1 MMVTSTEFKLNLGR
15 YLDLV
20 SQEEIII
27 TKNGRRI
34 AKLIADEEDL
44 VSVAQ
49 SLFGIAVNANFMD
62 DKIREERIRD
72 RYGIEF
78 ND

>member
-1 MMVTSTEFKLNLGR
+1 MQITSTEFKLNLGR

-20 SQEEIII
+20 SSEEIHI

-34 AKLIADEEDL
+34 AKLVSDEEDL
-44 VSVAQ
+44 VSIAK
-49 SLFGIAVNANFMD
+49 SLFGIIPSDATLED
-62 DKIREERIRD
+62 TRKERLS
-72 RYGIEF
+72 RYER

>member
-1 MMVTSTEFKLNLGR
+1 MVTSTEFKLNLGR

-49 SLFGIAVNANFMD
+49 SLFGIAANVNFAD
-62 DKIREERIRD
+62 DKIKGERIKD
-72 RYGIEF
+72 RYGVEF

>member
-27 TKNGRRI
+27 TKTDRRI

-49 SLFGIAVNANFMD
+49 SLFGIAAKC
-62 DKIREERIRD
+62 KILRTTKIKEERIKR
-72 RYGIEF
+72 
-78 ND
+78 

>member
-1 MMVTSTEFKLNLGR
+1 MIITSTEFKLNLGR

-27 TKNGRRI
+27 TRNGRRI
-34 AKLIADEEDL
+34 AKLTADEEDL

-49 SLFGIAVNANFMD
+49 SLFGIAANANLTD
-62 DKIREERIRD
+62 GKIKEERIKD
-72 RYGIEF
+72 RYGVEF

>member
-1 MMVTSTEFKLNLGR
+1 MVVTSTEFKLNLGR
-15 YLDLV
+15 YLDMVLH
-20 SQEEIII
+20 EEIII

-49 SLFGIAVNANFMD
+49 SLFGITTNVNFTD
-62 DKIREERIRD
+62 DKFKEERIKD
-72 RYGIEF
+72 RYGVEF
-78 ND
+78 NN

>member
-34 AKLIADEEDL
+34 AKLVPDEEDL
-44 VSVAQ
+44 ISVAQ
-49 SLFGIAVNANFMD
+49 SLFGIAANVNLADN
-62 DKIREERIRD
+62 KLKEERIKD

>member
-1 MMVTSTEFKLNLGR
+1 MMVTSTELKLNLGR

>member
-1 MMVTSTEFKLNLGR
+1 MIITSTEFKLNLGR

-34 AKLIADEEDL
+34 AKLIADEENL
-44 VSVAQ
+44 ISVAQ
-49 SLFGIAVNANFMD
+49 SLFGIATDVNLSY
-62 DKIREERIRD
+62 DKIKEERIKD
-72 RYGIEF
+72 RYGVEF

>member
-27 TKNGRRI
+27 TKNGHRI
-34 AKLIADEEDL
+34 AKLITDEEDL

-49 SLFGIAVNANFMD
+49 SLFGITANVNFTD
-62 DKIREERIRD
+62 DKIKEERIKD
-72 RYGIEF
+72 RYGVEF

>member
-15 YLDLV
+15 YLELA
-20 SQEEIII
+20 SKEEIII
-27 TKNGRRI
+27 TKNGHRI
-34 AKLIADEEDL
+34 AKLVADEEDL

-49 SLFGIAVNANFMD
+49 SLFGIAANVNFTD
-62 DKIREERIRD
+62 DKIKEERIKD
-72 RYGIEF
+72 RYGVEF